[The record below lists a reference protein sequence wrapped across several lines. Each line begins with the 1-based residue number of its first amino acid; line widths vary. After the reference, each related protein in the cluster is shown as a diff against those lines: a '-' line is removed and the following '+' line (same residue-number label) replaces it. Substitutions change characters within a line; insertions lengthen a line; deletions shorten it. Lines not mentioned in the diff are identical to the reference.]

1 MIKAN
6 GISTLAAIRSL
17 CIFIIFLASVAL
29 AQQPSQAVVS
39 DPLAQLNSSLQRLVM
54 RVSPAIV
61 QIEVLGYRRPSDDE
75 RGDETQKSEADTVT
89 ETNTSG
95 SGVIL
100 EADGYIV
107 TNAHVVD
114 GARRVRVSLDERMQ
128 PPFQESLPPGRT
140 FEARVVGKFEEAD
153 LALLKIEAK
162 GLPTIRLADSDTIQ
176 PGALVFSIGNPEG
189 LKNTVGM
196 GIVSAVSR
204 TNDAERP
211 AAYIQTDAPINAGS
225 SGGALVDINGRLV
238 GITSFIVSESGGN
251 EGLGF
256 ALPSNLVQLIYHE
269 LRTQGY
275 VRTGDI
281 GVKVQTITPTLAAGL
296 GLSQDWGV
304 VVSDVEPNSPAA
316 NAGLHVQDVLVTLDG
331 TPIRALPQFTAS
343 FYTMRAGDHVRLEV
357 LRGSERLIF
366 NLPVLEKNEDSD
378 DPIDSISNRS
388 SPVAEL
394 GVLCISMKE
403 RPGAE
408 NSELRSD
415 SGVVV
420 LAKLAHPTL
429 RTSLAAGDLIRSVNG
444 TPVSTVKG
452 LQSALEKFKS
462 GDPVVLQIERRRRL
476 KYISFEM
483 D

>member
-1 MIKAN
+1 
-6 GISTLAAIRSL
+6 
-17 CIFIIFLASVAL
+17 
-29 AQQPSQAVVS
+29 
-39 DPLAQLNSSLQRLVM
+39 M

-61 QIEVLGYRRPSDDE
+61 QIDVLGYRRPSDDD
-75 RGDETQKSEADTVT
+75 RGDETQKSEADVVT
-89 ETNTSG
+89 ETNTTG

-100 EADGYIV
+100 EADGYII
-107 TNAHVVD
+107 TNAHVVE
-114 GARRVRVSLDERMQ
+114 GARRVRVSIDERMQ
-128 PPFQESLPPGRT
+128 TPLEANLPRGRT

-153 LALLKIEAK
+153 LALLKIDAK

-196 GIVSAVSR
+196 GIVSSISR

-225 SGGALVDINGRLV
+225 SGGALVDINGKLV

-269 LRTQGY
+269 LKTQGY

-281 GVKVQTITPTLAAGL
+281 GVKVQTITSTLAAGL

-331 TPIRALPQFTAS
+331 TPIGALPQFTAS
-343 FYTMRAGDHVRLEV
+343 FYTMRAGDHVSLEV
-357 LRGSERLIF
+357 LRGARRLTF
-366 NLPVLEKNEDSD
+366 DLPVLEKNEEPD
-378 DPIDSISNRS
+378 DPIDSISNQS
-388 SPVAEL
+388 SPIAEL
-394 GVLCISMKE
+394 GILCISLKE
-403 RPGAE
+403 RPRAE

-444 TPVSTVKG
+444 TRVLTVKG

-462 GDPVVLQIERRRRL
+462 GDPVVLQIERRRHL
-476 KYISFEM
+476 KYVAFEM

>member
-1 MIKAN
+1 MQ
-6 GISTLAAIRSL
+6 T
-17 CIFIIFLASVAL
+17 
-29 AQQPSQAVVS
+29 P
-39 DPLAQLNSSLQRLVM
+39 
-54 RVSPAIV
+54 
-61 QIEVLGYRRPSDDE
+61 
-75 RGDETQKSEADTVT
+75 
-89 ETNTSG
+89 
-95 SGVIL
+95 L
-100 EADGYIV
+100 EA
-107 TNAHVVD
+107 N
-114 GARRVRVSLDERMQ
+114 
-128 PPFQESLPPGRT
+128 LPRGRT

-196 GIVSAVSR
+196 GIVSAISR

-225 SGGALVDINGRLV
+225 SGGALVDINGKLV

-269 LRTQGY
+269 LKTQGY

-281 GVKVQTITPTLAAGL
+281 GVKVQTITSTLAAGL

-316 NAGLHVQDVLVTLDG
+316 NAGLHVQDVLVALDG
-331 TPIRALPQFTAS
+331 TPVRALPQFTAS
-343 FYTMRAGDHVRLEV
+343 FYTMRAGDHVSLEV
-357 LRGSERLIF
+357 LRGARRLTF
-366 NLPVLEKNEDSD
+366 DLPILEKNEEPD
-378 DPIDSISNRS
+378 DPIDSISNQS
-388 SPVAEL
+388 SPIAEL
-394 GVLCISMKE
+394 GILCISMKE
-403 RPGAE
+403 RSRAE
-408 NSELRSD
+408 NFELRSD

-429 RTSLAAGDLIRSVNG
+429 RTSLTAGDLIRSVNG
-444 TPVSTVKG
+444 ARVSTVKG

-462 GDPVVLQIERRRRL
+462 GDPVVLQIERRRHL
-476 KYISFEM
+476 KYVAFEM

>member
-1 MIKAN
+1 M
-6 GISTLAAIRSL
+6 STLAASRSL
-17 CIFIIFLASVAL
+17 CIFIIVIFLASGAR

-61 QIEVLGYRRPSDDE
+61 QIDVLGYRRPSDDD
-75 RGDETQKSEADTVT
+75 RGDETQKSEADVVT
-89 ETNTSG
+89 ETNTTG

-100 EADGYIV
+100 DGDGYII
-107 TNAHVVD
+107 TNAHVVE
-114 GARRVRVSLDERMQ
+114 GARRVRVSLDEGMQ
-128 PPFQESLPPGRT
+128 PPLQTSLRPGRT

-196 GIVSAVSR
+196 GIVSAISR

-225 SGGALVDINGRLV
+225 SGGALVDINGKLV

-256 ALPSNLVQLIYHE
+256 ALPSNLVQLIYRE
-269 LRTQGY
+269 LKTQGY

-281 GVKVQTITPTLAAGL
+281 GVKVQTITSTLAAGL

-304 VVSDVEPNSPAA
+304 VVSDIEPNSPAA
-316 NAGLHVQDVLVTLDG
+316 NAGLHVQDVLATLDG

-343 FYTMRAGDHVRLEV
+343 FYTMRAGDHVSLEV
-357 LRGSERLIF
+357 LRGARRLTF
-366 NLPVLEKNEDSD
+366 DLPVLEKNEEPD
-378 DPIDSISNRS
+378 DPIDSISNQS
-388 SPVAEL
+388 SPIAEL
-394 GVLCISMKE
+394 GILCISMKE
-403 RPGAE
+403 RSRAE

-429 RTSLAAGDLIRSVNG
+429 RTSLTAGDLIRSVNG
-444 TPVSTVKG
+444 ARVSTVKG
-452 LQSALEKFKS
+452 LQLALERFKS
-462 GDPVVLQIERRRRL
+462 GDPVVLQIERRRHLR
-476 KYISFEM
+476 YVAFEM